1 MNKSAPPPAL
11 PYQNNDG
18 IDLATYLGVLF
29 DNRWLIIKVTL
40 LAILVGMGVAFTATP
55 IYQANM
61 VLQVED
67 APAKNPLGLSDLSG
81 MFESKA
87 AAASEMEILR
97 TRMIVS
103 HAVDT
108 LKLNVTAVPKYFPRI
123 GRWIASHNN
132 QLSTPGL
139 FGYGGYVWGAESIG
153 LSTFNVPEAFHG
165 MSFTLTAQGNG
176 HFRLS
181 LPGQGI
187 DVTGDTGELLT
198 VGTPEGPIELKVE
211 RLAAKPGAEFVLT
224 YGSRLGAIR
233 KLQSS
238 LQTTEAGR
246 LTGIINVSLQGA
258 NPKLTA
264 SILNEIGQQYLS
276 QNMQRKSEEAEKTL
290 AFLSKQLP
298 ELKQQLEQSEAKYN
312 QFRNINSSVNLGEEA
327 SATLQQSVAAQ
338 AKLIVAKQKR
348 DALLFE
354 ATPEHPAVKAL
365 DNDIRAINEELNG
378 IASRVKKLPSVE
390 QDMLRL
396 SRDVKVNTDLYTALL
411 NSSQQLRLVK
421 AGKVGSTRLLDPAV
435 IPESPVSPN
444 RLLIMGIAL
453 TAGLVSGVV
462 LAFFRKSLSGG
473 VDDAEEIERLLGMPV
488 YATIPHSHNQ
498 QLLQQRARSKSQQLP
513 MLARVNPGDIAV
525 ESLRS
530 LRTTL
535 QSSMLGAKNNMIL
548 VTGPTSKMG
557 KSFVAANLA
566 SVLAANG
573 KRVVL
578 VDADMRKGHLHQYF
592 NLGKKNGLS
601 ELIAGTADQAHSIH
615 RNVLPDVD
623 LISAG
628 TSPAHPSDMLLD
640 ANFSKLLKALSTQYD
655 YVLIDSP
662 PVLAVSDSLAVASQ
676 VGTVFLVTRAGETTA
691 AEIKE
696 SMKRIDKVTAA
707 LTCVILNDLK
717 IRMGDRYYRYYGDEQ
732 LQSVEAYRERDSHE
746 GKKAPK
752 SDAKGEETTWMH
764 RRNTNYGTAQQPRIT
779 YFSGSRPGE
788 KETETDKHG

>member
-1 MNKSAPPPAL
+1 MNKSVSPPAL
-11 PYQNNDG
+11 PYQDNEG
-18 IDLATYLGVLF
+18 IDLATYLDVLF

-40 LAILVGMGVAFTATP
+40 LAILIGMAAAFTATP
-55 IYQANM
+55 IYQANL

-67 APAKNPLGLSDLSG
+67 APSKNPLGLGDLGG

-123 GRWIASHNN
+123 GPWIASHNS

-153 LSTFNVPEAFHG
+153 LSTFNVPDAFHG
-165 MSFTLTAQGNG
+165 MPFTLTAQGNG
-176 HFRLS
+176 HFRLG

-187 DVTGDTGELLT
+187 DVTGNTGELLT
-198 VGTPEGPIELKVE
+198 VNTLEGPIELKVE
-211 RLAAKPGAEFVLT
+211 KLAAKPGAEFVLT

-233 KLQSS
+233 NLQSS
-238 LQTTEAGR
+238 LQITEAGR

-258 NPKLTA
+258 DPKLTA
-264 SILNEIGQQYLS
+264 NILNEIGQQYLN

-290 AFLSKQLP
+290 AFLNKQLP

-312 QFRNINSSVNLGEEA
+312 QFRNSNSSVNLGEEA
-327 SATLQQSVAAQ
+327 SATLQQSVTAQ

-365 DNDIRAINEELNG
+365 DNDIRAINEELSG

-421 AGKVGSTRLLDPAV
+421 AGKIGSTRLLDPAV

-444 RLLIMGIAL
+444 RMLIMGISL
-453 TAGLVSGVV
+453 MAGLASGVL
-462 LAFFRKSLSGG
+462 LAFFRKSLAGG
-473 VDDAEEIERLLGMPV
+473 IDNADEIERLLGVPV
-488 YATIPHSHNQ
+488 YATIPHSNNQ
-498 QLLQQRARSKSQQLP
+498 RLLQQRTRLKSEQIP
-513 MLARVNPGDIAV
+513 MLARLSPGDIAV

-535 QSSMLGAKNNMIL
+535 QSSMLGTKNNIIL
-548 VTGPTSKMG
+548 ITGPTPQMG
-557 KSFVAANLA
+557 KSFIAANLA
-566 SVLAANG
+566 AVLAANG
-573 KRVVL
+573 KRVIL
-578 VDADMRKGHLHQYF
+578 VDADMRKGRLHRYF
-592 NLGKKNGLS
+592 NLGKQNGLS
-601 ELIAGTADQAHSIH
+601 ELIAGTVDQQHSTH

-628 TSPAHPSDMLLD
+628 VSPSHPSDMLLD
-640 ANFSKLLKALSTQYD
+640 ANFSNLLKVLSKQYE

-662 PVLAVSDSLAVASQ
+662 PVLAVSDSLVAASQ
-676 VGTVFLVTRAGETTA
+676 VGIVFLVTRAGETSI

-696 SMKRIDKVTAA
+696 SMKRIEKVTDATKC
-707 LTCVILNDLK
+707 LILNDLK
-717 IRMGDRYYRYYGDEQ
+717 TGIASRYYSYEYEK
-732 LQSVEAYRERDSHE
+732 LQPTAHYSQHDSHDE
-746 GKKAPK
+746 KKPPK
-752 SDAKGEETTWMH
+752 FDNNDEETIWMH
-764 RRNTNYGTAQQPRIT
+764 RRHTNYGTAQLPRIT
-779 YFSGSRPGE
+779 YFAGGASSE
-788 KETETDKHG
+788 KGADKA